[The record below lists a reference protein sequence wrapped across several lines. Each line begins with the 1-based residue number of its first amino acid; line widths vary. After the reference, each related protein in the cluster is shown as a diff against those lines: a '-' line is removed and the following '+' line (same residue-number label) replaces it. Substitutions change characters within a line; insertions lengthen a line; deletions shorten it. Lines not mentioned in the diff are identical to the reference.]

1 MSSAI
6 FINFTVTSQNNAQL
20 RACAAKASSM
30 KASAISTL
38 SSVDGR
44 ITSRRGINARIHTVS
59 RKLSD
64 LERQL
69 DELNRFV
76 EFSMEN
82 YQKAETMLVRKSRG
96 GQALHAKR
104 AASLGLLS
112 NLDIFEGIGA
122 SGRLSAS
129 EYQERGFKFLSEHWR
144 TAVGLLGAAW
154 AISGALGKSGSQAKD
169 DISSKFSN
177 GLNSSIGFLSGK
189 WDDAQK
195 LSGAA
200 WKSAADKIDG
210 VKNSAEA
217 TIKSTADSINRKWDS
232 TVDSAVAKWD
242 STVDQAKQK
251 RDVMIAGFSFVK
263 ENKRDIFNHTIES
276 AFYKSMDIAPGGDK
290 ALKAFEYLHYDHR
303 DAMNGPH
310 PSYKEVLKERSEW
323 TQLPEDMSVYHDNGV
338 GKPELKFIHPDGREA
353 VFDGDTFEPVT
364 DAKYKGTYNYI
375 NTSLPPGQF
384 PKDLDGVMEWI
395 EFSKNGLGH
404 VVTDVIPYHLVGEK
418 NEKDQK
424 RFE

>member
-6 FINFTVTSQNNAQL
+6 FLNFTVTRQNNAQL
-20 RACAAKASSM
+20 RTYAAKASSV
-30 KASAISTL
+30 KAGAISTL
-38 SSVDGR
+38 SSLDGR
-44 ITSRRGINARIHTVS
+44 IISRGGMNARIHTVS

-69 DELNRFV
+69 EQLNRFV
-76 EFSMEN
+76 EFSLEN
-82 YQKAETMLVRKSRG
+82 YQKTETMLVRKSSD
-96 GQALHAKR
+96 GQALYAKR
-104 AASLGLLS
+104 PASLGLRS

-122 SGRLSAS
+122 GARLSAS
-129 EYQERGFKFLSEHWR
+129 EYQVRGFKFISEHWR

-154 AISGALGKSGSQAKD
+154 AITGAMGKSGSQAKD

-177 GLNSSIGFLSGK
+177 GLNSSIRFLSGK
-189 WDDAQK
+189 WNDAQK

-200 WKSAADKIDG
+200 WNSAADKVDG

-217 TIKSTADSINRKWDS
+217 TIKSTADSINRKWDN

-251 RDVMIAGFSFVK
+251 RDVMIAGFNFVK

-290 ALKAFEYLHYDHR
+290 VLKAFEHLHYDHR
-303 DAMNGPH
+303 DAMNSPH

-375 NTSLPPGQF
+375 NTSLPPGEF

>member
-1 MSSAI
+1 M
-6 FINFTVTSQNNAQL
+6 NFTVTRQNNAQL
-20 RACAAKASSM
+20 RTCAAKASSV
-30 KASAISTL
+30 KASAMSTL

-44 ITSRRGINARIHTVS
+44 ITARRGMNARIHTVS

-64 LERQL
+64 LERQFE
-69 DELNRFV
+69 ELNRFV

-82 YQKAETMLVRKSRG
+82 YQNAETRLVRKSG
-96 GQALHAKR
+96 DGKALYAKR
-104 AASLGLLS
+104 SASLGLLS

-122 SGRLSAS
+122 GGRLSAN
-129 EYQERGFKFLSEHWR
+129 EYQERVFKFISEHWR

-154 AISGALGKSGSQAKD
+154 AISGAMGKSASKDD
-169 DISSKFSN
+169 DISSKFSKS
-177 GLNSSIGFLSGK
+177 LNSSIGFLSGK
-189 WDDAQK
+189 WNDAQA
-195 LSGAA
+195 LGGAA
-200 WKSAADKIDG
+200 WNSAAGQIDGMRKSAESNIKSAAD
-210 VKNSAEA
+210 
-217 TIKSTADSINRKWDS
+217 SISQKWDN

-242 STVDQAKQK
+242 NTVDQAKQK
-251 RDVMIAGFSFVK
+251 RDVMIAGFNFVK

-276 AFYKSMDIAPGGDK
+276 AFYKSMEIAPGGDK
-290 ALKAFEYLHYDHR
+290 ALRAFEYLHYDHR

-375 NTSLPPGQF
+375 NTSLPPGEF
-384 PKDLDGVMEWI
+384 PKDLDGVMDWI

-418 NEKDQK
+418 NEKDQE